1 MKSPNGK
8 IGRLPAAIQNDV
20 NLRLEAGWQ
29 GPELLAWLNSLPAV
43 QEVLNQ
49 KFDGREIKHQN
60 LTAWRNGGYRE
71 WKFRRDLYTAALD
84 HQAARA
90 RQAHRIQQ
98 SSQQPQWPDF
108 GNKECPQTVAMV
120 DNTTAP

>member
-43 QEVLNQ
+43 RDVLNR
-49 KFDGREIKHQN
+49 KFGGREIKHQN

-90 RQAHRIQQ
+90 RQAQRIQQ
-98 SSQQPQWPDF
+98 SIGQPQWPF
-108 GNKECPQTVAMV
+108 ENNGGPQGIG
-120 DNTTAP
+120 DKTAAP